1 MPNYQRIGDNEQ
13 ISEEK
18 SLIILKSIKQMLTE
32 APLKISHFHI
42 TRTDNI
48 KKNQKKIMLAD
59 APLSGGNL

>member
-1 MPNYQRIGDNEQ
+1 MSSYQRIGDNEQ

-18 SLIILKSIKQMLTE
+18 SLIILKSIKQMLTD

-48 KKNQKKIMLAD
+48 KKNQKK
-59 APLSGGNL
+59 